1 MTKRLSVFFFFSAA
15 IYAGQSFVFSVTTQ
29 TLQNT
34 SVPAQSGA
42 WYKEFYVD
50 AIPATLAANPW
61 FLNFNEASTG
71 LSVEFS
77 NGCAPNLCLTSNL
90 DGIGLANTIVGLN
103 FPTLALYIRV
113 QHDSATLGG
122 AHTNTDYFEV
132 WDTNGVERY
141 QNSVAYTTAST
152 TSNGAHVLG
161 TADAQHLAF
170 VRMCR
175 GAVLPLASKMP
186 TTAGGCLTGTEVY
199 EWKFDGNLN
208 DSSGKGFNATLS
220 GGGSARY
227 ATTLFQ
233 NVIAVLKTSGA
244 PSWSNW
250 VSLRAGHP
258 NRLDGASGLSQSD
271 SSSTITCF
279 WQVLAGP
286 SIPVWDSRASC
297 TPTLTGLVFGAYRF
311 SLQVSDAAGNQATGT
326 LDVGAVAYD
335 DNGVVIPADPNV
347 TKIFGPMI
355 AFGQNPWGYED
366 ERNAAAVALQIANNT
381 YYTSMAAVWS
391 VSGQGTVSYPFAG
404 VGFGQPGASLNGAIT
419 ATATSIAIHNAER
432 ITGLTSLPTWI
443 VIGGSGSTGEL
454 IRITGTTGTSGDQTL
469 TVGYDGRG
477 LASYPFG
484 NSNVV
489 PAQAWSD
496 GTVVG
501 EMRIQGTGTLF
512 ATDANRPLCPA
523 GVPGPPGPVTYS
535 TGTVRL
541 AAGSTAVAGT
551 GTNWTTGNGVQAS
564 YMIRVAATHGG
575 GTPFVWWAQIT
586 TVGDTTHITASRP
599 APADVDTG
607 TDFSYKITGARYL
620 SLEFTDSAAP
630 IYGAGNT
637 LTTRALQN
645 LMGCESETAAFATAA
660 HDLPALD
667 STTQSGVKYSYKNSL
682 GAASAF
688 GPNFY
693 GTGLALRE
701 FYYRSGYG
709 PALTAANLIDD
720 YWIRDPEICAGYC
733 TGEPLL
739 SGGGYLG
746 GLANT
751 VLNSSALTHWP
762 DLRPWASIALNWF
775 NTNHGNCNN
784 NSPFDTRDQAYYGLY
799 LTMAGI
805 FDPDG
810 TQQASW
816 LTGMGSAGNGAGTL
830 GRDNLCK
837 RADNSFAVGIL
848 GGPTIH
854 LTHGSAIATGTGL
867 DHVGASGAK
876 ACAGVASGT
885 ITVNHGSAVATLVT
899 GSLGN
904 PATNFNIVIRDT
916 TSSPSYVGFFQFSF
930 NGSAVILAGL
940 WPGASGTFSF
950 LVQDNSQG
958 LSGLGGGNT
967 AIGLDGSDADNVRLV
982 ESWACTYNSPTQITL
997 NRPWD
1002 DSVTGG
1008 NVHPTGDYIIY
1019 PAPNSGAG
1027 IGGYF
1032 QQPFMYG
1039 IKTKV
1044 VSYAANYAPNS
1055 TISSGYQSLLPLM
1068 GQWFHDVGYDTNT
1081 DGSYYARV
1089 NLACEPFVQAKRATD
1104 PPDSSVFDSIHGS
1117 SQLFPCGSNGLAGSL
1132 GGGNGEFTMR
1142 VDSAEAFAAVLEYY
1156 RAQCL
1161 LGTSQCSAARA
1172 FGDRAYGAIWGNCS
1186 MTSGGGATYFCDSH
1200 YVNTGGELSNGSIG
1214 AFKWV
1219 GFFFGM
1225 GMSHQWPAVRQ
1236 GGVQAAQNRTIY
1248 IAFDIG
1254 QAASVRIIVTAPS
1267 GTPPVVYAC
1276 GASPCAITVDD
1287 LQGSH
1292 WFQIQ
1297 YLSATGQVLSESA
1310 PDLLR

>member
-1 MTKRLSVFFFFSAA
+1 MRLAFNAAPVVCLLFLAYPAVAFAGESITLSTATAGNPQVTAQAANGACRVEVSFHDWDPTPPAFSHPWDAPA
-15 IYAGQSFVFSVTTQ
+15 CGFNFTLYNLGDGDIRLQVYSTQGLAGQVCMIS
-29 TLQNT
+29 L
-34 SVPAQSGA
+34 G
-42 WYKEFYVD
+42 VD
-50 AIPATLAANPW
+50 A
-61 FLNFNEASTG
+61 
-71 LSVEFS
+71 
-77 NGCAPNLCLTSNL
+77 
-90 DGIGLANTIVGLN
+90 
-103 FPTLALYIRV
+103 
-113 QHDSATLGG
+113 
-122 AHTNTDYFEV
+122 
-132 WDTNGVERY
+132 NGV
-141 QNSVAYTTAST
+141 
-152 TSNGAHVLG
+152 
-161 TADAQHLAF
+161 
-170 VRMCR
+170 
-175 GAVLPLASKMP
+175 AVLPSKFATVRFQRIPNGTGGIEVCEATDINGRTFWSERHAYGGTSGVLSPGASVGGTGQNLSTAYFRLF
-186 TTAGGCLTGTEVY
+186 TTTLPMGSRPPVTADKGDLL
-199 EWKFDGNLN
+199 EWKFDGDLN
-208 DSSGKGFNATLS
+208 DSSGHRYNAELS
-220 GGGSARY
+220 NGLAFYVPTPGQNLVVAVIKTVNAPFWSPWISMRTGYPNQLDCSDSYSQADASAVVSCQW
-227 ATTLFQ
+227 TMT
-233 NVIAVLKTSGA
+233 NGPSTI
-244 PSWSNW
+244 SWS
-250 VSLRAGHP
+250 
-258 NRLDGASGLSQSD
+258 SQSAA
-271 SSSTITCF
+271 
-279 WQVLAGP
+279 Q
-286 SIPVWDSRASC
+286 
-297 TPTLTGLVFGAYRF
+297 PTLTNILAGTYQF
-311 SLQVSDAAGNQATGT
+311 SLQATDAAGNQATGT

-775 NTNHGNCNN
+775 NANHGNCNN

-867 DHVGASGAK
+867 TPAL
-876 ACAGVASGT
+876 CAGVASGT
-885 ITVNHGSAVATLVT
+885 IAVTNGSAMATLVT

-904 PATNFNIVIRDT
+904 PATNYNIVIRDT
-916 TSSPSYVGFFQFSF
+916 ASNPNYVGFFQFSF
-930 NGSAVILAGL
+930 NGSRVTLAGL

-950 LVQDNSQG
+950 LVQDTSQN
-958 LSGLGGGNT
+958 GGGMT
-967 AIGLDGSDADNVRLV
+967 AIGADGTDADNVRLV
-982 ESWACTYNSPTQITL
+982 EAWACTYNSPTQITL

-1008 NVHPTGDYIIY
+1008 TVHPDGDYIIY
-1019 PAPNSGAG
+1019 ASGNYGAG
-1027 IGGYF
+1027 VAGYF
-1032 QQPFMYG
+1032 QQPFMFG
-1039 IKTKV
+1039 IKTKL
-1044 VSYAANYAPNS
+1044 VSYAANYAPDS
-1055 TISSGYQSLLPLM
+1055 TVSRGYRALLPLM

-1081 DGSYYARV
+1081 GGSYYARV
-1089 NLACEPFVQAKRATD
+1089 NLGCEPFVQAKRSTVS
-1104 PPDSSVFDSIHGS
+1104 PDSSVFYSIHGTTP
-1117 SQLFPCGSNGLAGSL
+1117 LEGCGSSGLAGTL
-1132 GGGNGEFTMR
+1132 GGGNGEF
-1142 VDSAEAFAAVLEYY
+1142 
-1156 RAQCL
+1156 
-1161 LGTSQCSAARA
+1161 
-1172 FGDRAYGAIWGNCS
+1172 
-1186 MTSGGGATYFCDSH
+1186 
-1200 YVNTGGELSNGSIG
+1200 
-1214 AFKWV
+1214 
-1219 GFFFGM
+1219 
-1225 GMSHQWPAVRQ
+1225 P
-1236 GGVQAAQNRTIY
+1236 
-1248 IAFDIG
+1248 
-1254 QAASVRIIVTAPS
+1254 SV
-1267 GTPPVVYAC
+1267 
-1276 GASPCAITVDD
+1276 
-1287 LQGSH
+1287 
-1292 WFQIQ
+1292 
-1297 YLSATGQVLSESA
+1297 
-1310 PDLLR
+1310 